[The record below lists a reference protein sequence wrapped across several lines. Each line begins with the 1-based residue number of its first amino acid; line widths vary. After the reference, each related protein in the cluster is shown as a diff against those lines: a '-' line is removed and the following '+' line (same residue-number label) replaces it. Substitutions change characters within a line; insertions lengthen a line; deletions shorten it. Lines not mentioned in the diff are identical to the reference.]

1 MFLGFKIFLL
11 YFGERAK
18 QAYYTNQPD
27 GSWKGCYHMRNS
39 LSTGLYERTIAMKEQ
54 NPALK
59 VLLAVG
65 GWQIGSKPFIPM
77 ISSQTNMRMWIKNVI
92 TYLRK

>member
-1 MFLGFKIFLL
+1 LFF
-11 YFGERAK
+11 
-18 QAYYTNQPD
+18 
-27 GSWKGCYHMRNS
+27 
-39 LSTGLYERTIAMKEQ
+39 STGLYGRTISLKQQ

-77 ISSQTNMRMWIKNVI
+77 ISNEENMRRWIKNVV